1 MKRGDKVI
9 VGVIGGVE
17 SCFGRVI
24 KVGKDS
30 NVLVQFR
37 VTFTDRKEAKIL
49 AWAHKL
55 VSPTRSGTK
64 LEKRLSRLNLFAT
77 NKFTSPLSDEVWV
90 TDEKGYTFLK
100 TNLWKPRY
108 EKRI

>member
-9 VGVIGGVE
+9 VGVMGGTE
-17 SCFGRVI
+17 TCFGRVI
-24 KVGKDS
+24 KVGTDS
-30 NVLVQFR
+30 NILVQFK
-37 VTFTDRKEAKIL
+37 VNVSDKKEIRIFS
-49 AWAHKL
+49 WAHKL